1 MLVFF
6 IRSVILYALVLI
18 VVRLMG
24 KRQIGELQPF
34 ELVITIMIAEFA
46 ATPIENSDIP
56 LINGII
62 PIMTLLFLETFLSV
76 LMLKSQ
82 IARKIIDGK
91 PSIIMNKG
99 KLVYKE
105 FKKQRI
111 NINDLLEHLRIDGY
125 NNLHEL
131 EYIVIEPDGQL
142 SVIPK
147 PEYQPLTA
155 KDMNIKKDPVS
166 ISISLIIDGKRNHK
180 NMEIANC
187 NNKWLDNQ
195 LRKQG
200 YRDDKEVLLA
210 YTDSKGILY
219 VQSKED
225 RRK

>member
-6 IRSVILYALVLI
+6 IRSVILYGLVLI

-82 IARKIIDGK
+82 VARKIIDGK

-125 NNLHEL
+125 HNLHEL

-147 PEYQPLTA
+147 PEYQPLTV
-155 KDMNIKKDPVS
+155 KDMNIKTDPVS

-210 YTDSKGILY
+210 YTDSKRNLY